1 MLKPTAITSR
11 SAERAKKEK
20 KRPSPRLTKAP
31 VQSQDATRRQGK
43 TRPSEGN
50 RARGSRDQPLGRC
63 ARKVGGMG
71 LEMPAKLLLGAHFEL
86 PGPFA

>member
-31 VQSQDATRRQGK
+31 VQSHDATTATTPCTE
-43 TRPSEGN
+43 TR
-50 RARGSRDQPLGRC
+50 
-63 ARKVGGMG
+63 
-71 LEMPAKLLLGAHFEL
+71 
-86 PGPFA
+86 